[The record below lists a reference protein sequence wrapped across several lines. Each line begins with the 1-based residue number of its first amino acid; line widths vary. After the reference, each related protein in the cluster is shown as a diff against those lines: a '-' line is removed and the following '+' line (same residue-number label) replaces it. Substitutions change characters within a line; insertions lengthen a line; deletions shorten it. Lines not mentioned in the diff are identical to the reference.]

1 LEAGSASTM
10 TRPSWRTTRLGAG
23 TGRPAASRKASA
35 PAGTPVMTTSPPV
48 HVKVTSARSTY
59 MRRRLKKAGATAFGT
74 SIMTSSPSIQ
84 TRNVARRRP
93 FGVQ

>member
-1 LEAGSASTM
+1 
-10 TRPSWRTTRLGAG
+10 
-23 TGRPAASRKASA
+23 
-35 PAGTPVMTTSPPV
+35 MTTSPPV